1 MYMQSHISKT
11 HGPWEMLL
19 FHSQGSVQFSHS
31 VVSDSLRPHESQ
43 HARPPCPSP
52 SPGVHSDSYPSSRWC
67 HPAISSS
74 VVPLVAPYILSVL
87 LSSVFWLERL
97 ICSCLITATLFCHC
111 VFVLHMLSS
120 FFVPRLLHYYLLL
133 CLVAFFLVKHLDLFF
148 ISFYVYSRAISF
160 VVSMGIRFNILKL

>member
-1 MYMQSHISKT
+1 MSSESLIDSI
-11 HGPWEMLL
+11 
-19 FHSQGSVQFSHS
+19 FNSVQFSRS
-31 VVSDSLRPHESQ
+31 VVSDSLQPHESQ

-52 SPGVHSDSYPSSRWC
+52 SPGVHSDSRPSSRWC

-74 VVPLVAPYILSVL
+74 VVPLVASYILSVV

-97 ICSCLITATLFCHC
+97 ICLYFNYCNSLLSLCYLFSICLLA
-111 VFVLHMLSS
+111 

-133 CLVAFFLVKHLDLFF
+133 CLVEFFLVKHLDLFF

>member
-1 MYMQSHISKT
+1 MSSESLIDSI
-11 HGPWEMLL
+11 
-19 FHSQGSVQFSHS
+19 FNSVQFSCS

-52 SPGVHSDSYPSSRWC
+52 SPGVHPDSRPSGRWC

-74 VVPLVAPYILSVL
+74 VVPLVASYILSVL
-87 LSSVFWLERL
+87 LSSIFWLERL
-97 ICSCLITATLFCHC
+97 ICLYFNYCNSLLSLCNLFSICLLAF
-111 VFVLHMLSS
+111 S
-120 FFVPRLLHYYLLL
+120 VPRLLHYCLLL
-133 CLVAFFLVKHLDLFF
+133 CLAEFFLVKHLDLFF